1 MSYFKT
7 VLSVIISAQCFASLP
22 YYERWLD
29 NFDQAQEEAQKQHR
43 PILIAFELEEKNINT
58 GAFLSALD
66 GKVVFLRINVPQ
78 VYEEDSEINRLRE
91 QYHIESCPTFILAQP
106 NGHEIG
112 KLEAPNA
119 DEIVAMLSD
128 YTLISETKSLST
140 LKVDQLK
147 SLYAHAGKLAD
158 TTFKQALL
166 EEGLKADQGPYFLLE
181 QYGDLLAK
189 NGVKNRDSKVL
200 RNRIIARDLRNEKGC
215 RRQLALMDFESL
227 AKAGQTLQAKAV
239 VKPLMDYLAKFG
251 SKDPENAWQ
260 IELKISQYLF
270 SRDQVKEALKHA
282 TASLKMAPDSKRGE
296 IAKSVDYLQTISI
309 R

>member
-7 VLSVIISAQCFASLP
+7 VLSLIISVQCFASLP

-29 NFDQAQEEAQKQHR
+29 NFNEAQEEAQKQQR
-43 PILIAFELEEKNINT
+43 PILIAFELEEKNLNT
-58 GAFLSALD
+58 GSSLLALD

-91 QYHIESCPTFILAQP
+91 QYHIESCPTFILVQP
-106 NGHEIG
+106 NGDEIG
-112 KLEAPNA
+112 KLETPNA
-119 DEIVAMLSD
+119 DEIIAMLS
-128 YTLISETKSLST
+128 LISETKSLST

-251 SKDPENAWQ
+251 TKDPENAWQ

-270 SRDQVKEALKHA
+270 SRDQVKEARKHA
-282 TASLKMAPDSKRGE
+282 TASLKMAPDSVRGE
-296 IAKSVDYLQTISI
+296 IAKSVDYLETLSI
-309 R
+309 Q